1 MALSQKNVQR
11 GNKKMVTIKEI
22 AKECNVSVATVS
34 NILNHKP
41 GASDETRRIVMA
53 KIKELNYKPNTVAR
67 NLKTK
72 NTRTIGVIVEDMTI
86 FSIPDIVDG
95 ITEHCEENN
104 YQILLINLRL
114 FKKYNDFYY
123 HRDDYY
129 DRVEQEI
136 DKLIARQV
144 EGVIYVTAHERV
156 MKCIL
161 EKLPVPAVMAYGYT
175 QNKNIP
181 SIVVNDE
188 DGAHQIVKHL
198 VDNGHRKIGIITG
211 KPDSI
216 HTQERLLGMQ
226 RAFYEN
232 QILYNPESVY
242 YGDWT
247 RQSGYNGTDQ
257 LLEQGVTA
265 ICCMNDLM
273 AGGVYDRMEERGM
286 LPGKEVSVTGYDNRE
301 LSGYYKPPLTT
312 ISLPLHDMAILNG
325 MNAWNNYLWPLLV
338 IRSSE
343 KYTLTLGLNTL
354 INPYGDNYSLLVV
367 GSFFSIIPIFILFVC
382 FQQYFIE
389 GMTAGAVKE

>member
-1 MALSQKNVQR
+1 
-11 GNKKMVTIKEI
+11 MVTIKEI

-144 EGVIYVTAHERV
+144 EGVIYVAAHERV
-156 MKCIL
+156 MKCIP

-211 KPDSI
+211 K
-216 HTQERLLGMQ
+216 T
-226 RAFYEN
+226 
-232 QILYNPESVY
+232 
-242 YGDWT
+242 
-247 RQSGYNGTDQ
+247 SGYA
-257 LLEQGVTA
+257 EGV
-265 ICCMNDLM
+265 L
-273 AGGVYDRMEERGM
+273 
-286 LPGKEVSVTGYDNRE
+286 
-301 LSGYYKPPLTT
+301 
-312 ISLPLHDMAILNG
+312 
-325 MNAWNNYLWPLLV
+325 
-338 IRSSE
+338 
-343 KYTLTLGLNTL
+343 
-354 INPYGDNYSLLVV
+354 
-367 GSFFSIIPIFILFVC
+367 
-382 FQQYFIE
+382 
-389 GMTAGAVKE
+389 

>member
-1 MALSQKNVQR
+1 MR
-11 GNKKMVTIKEI
+11 
-22 AKECNVSVATVS
+22 
-34 NILNHKP
+34 
-41 GASDETRRIVMA
+41 
-53 KIKELNYKPNTVAR
+53 KI
-67 NLKTK
+67 
-72 NTRTIGVIVEDMTI
+72 
-86 FSIPDIVDG
+86 
-95 ITEHCEENN
+95 
-104 YQILLINLRL
+104 
-114 FKKYNDFYY
+114 
-123 HRDDYY
+123 
-129 DRVEQEI
+129 
-136 DKLIARQV
+136 IARQV

-312 ISLPLHDMAILNG
+312 ISLPLHDIGYTASE
-325 MNAWNNYLWPLLV
+325 V
-338 IRSSE
+338 IMRMVEEKELKEPDGIYRVGCHMLERSSVRN
-343 KYTLTLGLNTL
+343 L
-354 INPYGDNYSLLVV
+354 
-367 GSFFSIIPIFILFVC
+367 
-382 FQQYFIE
+382 
-389 GMTAGAVKE
+389 KENS

>member
-1 MALSQKNVQR
+1 
-11 GNKKMVTIKEI
+11 
-22 AKECNVSVATVS
+22 
-34 NILNHKP
+34 
-41 GASDETRRIVMA
+41 
-53 KIKELNYKPNTVAR
+53 
-67 NLKTK
+67 
-72 NTRTIGVIVEDMTI
+72 MTI

-156 MKCIL
+156 MRCIP
-161 EKLPVPAVMAYGYT
+161 EDLPVPAVMAYGYT
-175 QNKNIP
+175 QNENIP

-188 DGAHQIVKHL
+188 DGAHQIVKYL
-198 VDNGHRKIGIITG
+198 IDNGHRKIGIITG
-211 KPDSI
+211 KRDSI

-232 QILYNPESVY
+232 QILYNPEMVY
-242 YGDWT
+242 YGDWN
-247 RQSGYNGTDQ
+247 RQSGYNGTDL

-273 AGGVYDRMEERGM
+273 AGGVYDRIEERGM
-286 LPGKEVSVTGYDNRE
+286 LPGKEISITGYDNRE

-312 ISLPLHDMAILNG
+312 ITLPLHDIGYTASE
-325 MNAWNNYLWPLLV
+325 V
-338 IRSSE
+338 IMRMVEEKELKEPDGIYRVGCHMLERSSVRN
-343 KYTLTLGLNTL
+343 LNAM
-354 INPYGDNYSLLVV
+354 YD
-367 GSFFSIIPIFILFVC
+367 
-382 FQQYFIE
+382 
-389 GMTAGAVKE
+389 

>member
-257 LLEQGVTA
+257 LLKSFNRQVRSLHRNQYR
-265 ICCMNDLM
+265 ICCHQSIYCHH
-273 AGGVYDRMEERGM
+273 A
-286 LPGKEVSVTGYDNRE
+286 KTGHTVDQY
-301 LSGYYKPPLTT
+301 
-312 ISLPLHDMAILNG
+312 
-325 MNAWNNYLWPLLV
+325 V
-338 IRSSE
+338 I
-343 KYTLTLGLNTL
+343 
-354 INPYGDNYSLLVV
+354 
-367 GSFFSIIPIFILFVC
+367 IFISHSFNIIFHDQLSAHHISHHH
-382 FQQYFIE
+382 FQCR
-389 GMTAGAVKE
+389 

>member
-129 DRVEQEI
+129 DQVEQEI

-144 EGVIYVTAHERV
+144 EGVIYVAAHERV
-156 MKCIL
+156 MKCIP

-312 ISLPLHDMAILNG
+312 ISLPIHDIGYTASE
-325 MNAWNNYLWPLLV
+325 V
-338 IRSSE
+338 IMRMVEEKELKEPDGIYRVGCHMLERSSVRN
-343 KYTLTLGLNTL
+343 L
-354 INPYGDNYSLLVV
+354 
-367 GSFFSIIPIFILFVC
+367 
-382 FQQYFIE
+382 
-389 GMTAGAVKE
+389 KENS

>member
-1 MALSQKNVQR
+1 MREVDAIVHVVRCFEDSNIVHVDGSIDPLRDIETINLELIFSDMEVLERRLSKQKRASYKN
-11 GNKKMVTIKEI
+11 KEI

-188 DGAHQIVKHL
+188 DGHIRLSNIWSTMA
-198 VDNGHRKIGIITG
+198 TG
-211 KPDSI
+211 
-216 HTQERLLGMQ
+216 R
-226 RAFYEN
+226 
-232 QILYNPESVY
+232 
-242 YGDWT
+242 
-247 RQSGYNGTDQ
+247 
-257 LLEQGVTA
+257 
-265 ICCMNDLM
+265 
-273 AGGVYDRMEERGM
+273 
-286 LPGKEVSVTGYDNRE
+286 
-301 LSGYYKPPLTT
+301 
-312 ISLPLHDMAILNG
+312 
-325 MNAWNNYLWPLLV
+325 
-338 IRSSE
+338 
-343 KYTLTLGLNTL
+343 
-354 INPYGDNYSLLVV
+354 
-367 GSFFSIIPIFILFVC
+367 
-382 FQQYFIE
+382 
-389 GMTAGAVKE
+389 

>member
-1 MALSQKNVQR
+1 
-11 GNKKMVTIKEI
+11 
-22 AKECNVSVATVS
+22 
-34 NILNHKP
+34 
-41 GASDETRRIVMA
+41 
-53 KIKELNYKPNTVAR
+53 
-67 NLKTK
+67 
-72 NTRTIGVIVEDMTI
+72 MTI

-156 MKCIL
+156 MRCIP
-161 EKLPVPAVMAYGYT
+161 EDLPVPAVMAYGYT
-175 QNKNIP
+175 QNENIP
-181 SIVVNDE
+181 SIVGNDE
-188 DGAHQIVKHL
+188 DGAHQIVKYL
-198 VDNGHRKIGIITG
+198 IDNGHRKIGIITG
-211 KPDSI
+211 KRDSI

-232 QILYNPESVY
+232 QILYNPEMVY
-242 YGDWT
+242 YGDWN
-247 RQSGYNGTDQ
+247 RQSGYNGTDL

-273 AGGVYDRMEERGM
+273 AGGVYDRIEERGM
-286 LPGKEVSVTGYDNRE
+286 LPGKEISITGYDNRE

-312 ISLPLHDMAILNG
+312 ITLPLHDIGYTASE
-325 MNAWNNYLWPLLV
+325 V
-338 IRSSE
+338 IMRMVEEKELKEPDGIYRVGCHMLERSSVRN
-343 KYTLTLGLNTL
+343 LNAM
-354 INPYGDNYSLLVV
+354 YD
-367 GSFFSIIPIFILFVC
+367 
-382 FQQYFIE
+382 
-389 GMTAGAVKE
+389 

>member
-53 KIKELNYKPNTVAR
+53 KIKELNYKPNTVAI

-226 RAFYEN
+226 R
-232 QILYNPESVY
+232 
-242 YGDWT
+242 
-247 RQSGYNGTDQ
+247 
-257 LLEQGVTA
+257 VTA

-312 ISLPLHDMAILNG
+312 ISLPLHDIGYTASE
-325 MNAWNNYLWPLLV
+325 V
-338 IRSSE
+338 IMRMVEEKELKEPDGIYRVGCHMLERSSVRN
-343 KYTLTLGLNTL
+343 L
-354 INPYGDNYSLLVV
+354 
-367 GSFFSIIPIFILFVC
+367 
-382 FQQYFIE
+382 
-389 GMTAGAVKE
+389 KENS

>member
-247 RQSGYNGTDQ
+247 RQ
-257 LLEQGVTA
+257 
-265 ICCMNDLM
+265 
-273 AGGVYDRMEERGM
+273 RGM

-312 ISLPLHDMAILNG
+312 ISLPLHDIGYTASE
-325 MNAWNNYLWPLLV
+325 V
-338 IRSSE
+338 IMRMVEEKELKEPDGIYRVGCHMLERSSVRN
-343 KYTLTLGLNTL
+343 L
-354 INPYGDNYSLLVV
+354 
-367 GSFFSIIPIFILFVC
+367 
-382 FQQYFIE
+382 
-389 GMTAGAVKE
+389 KENS